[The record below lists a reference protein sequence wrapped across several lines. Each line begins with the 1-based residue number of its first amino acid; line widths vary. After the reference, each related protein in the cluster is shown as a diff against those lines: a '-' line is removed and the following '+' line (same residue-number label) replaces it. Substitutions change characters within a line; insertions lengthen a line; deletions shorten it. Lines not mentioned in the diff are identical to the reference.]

1 MKTLDEVIKAI
12 DFCKSGD
19 LSKCK
24 DCPYIG
30 TCELDY
36 AALSDDAL
44 HYLKEYRSD
53 KLQWK
58 ADKEAYEDERQKA
71 IHATKKARER
81 YIALAKD
88 TKDELAVLRDFWAEQ
103 QANPALSLKDL
114 KQMEGKP
121 VWVEHLKDGSVYKAG
136 WSVIIMIDDS
146 LPDLAWIQLAT
157 ADGDVENLEI
167 EWMDMGQWQAY
178 RRSGRMDNKS
188 AFEQALDTSNLEQ
201 AARELFRLYAEL
213 QKAGFDKAEAMML
226 IAAMT
231 QNGRKDK

>member
-1 MKTLDEVIKAI
+1 MKTLDELITALEDLTTCDGTGYSYIADQDAGDAI
-12 DFCKSGD
+12 
-19 LSKCK
+19 
-24 DCPYIG
+24 Y
-30 TCELDY
+30 
-36 AALSDDAL
+36 
-44 HYLKEYRSD
+44 YLKMYRSD
-53 KLQWK
+53 KAQWE
-58 ADKEAYEDERQKA
+58 ADKKAYEDERQKA

-103 QANPALSLKDL
+103 QANPALSWKDL

-178 RRSGRMDNKS
+178 RKERTDG
-188 AFEQALDTSNLEQ
+188 
-201 AARELFRLYAEL
+201 
-213 QKAGFDKAEAMML
+213 
-226 IAAMT
+226 
-231 QNGRKDK
+231 